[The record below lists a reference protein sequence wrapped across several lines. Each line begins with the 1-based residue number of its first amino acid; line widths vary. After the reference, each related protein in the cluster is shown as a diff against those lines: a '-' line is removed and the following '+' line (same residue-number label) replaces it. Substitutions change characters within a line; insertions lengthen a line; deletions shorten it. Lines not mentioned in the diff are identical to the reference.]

1 MNASYKRY
9 ASVLL
14 DLGLKNSFSYGIE
27 EKYLDQLEKG
37 MCVKVPLRG
46 VLQTGIVV
54 EFSSKCPYKKVLPI
68 HSIVSE
74 KTLMT
79 PELFKLAQWV
89 SQYYHTPLART
100 LKLFFPKSVR
110 KGMGHKKQQVVI
122 RKKSLEELRQI
133 CMSVRLKKPKQ
144 AALIDELL
152 KVEKEIF
159 LTELTEKAGVSRSV
173 VATLAKQELI
183 ELTTTRVDRN
193 PLEKAEYFPSK
204 PKKLNSDQQN
214 AYNQI
219 SHSIENTIFQSFL
232 LFGVTGS
239 GKTEVYMQAMESA
252 LKQGKKALMLVP
264 EIALTTQTVEKLK
277 SRFKDKIAILH
288 HRLSQGERYDQ
299 WHAIRQGLAP
309 IVIGARSAIFAPID
323 KLGVIIVDEE
333 HELSYKQTDDMPT
346 YNARD
351 VAVVRAKMNNAT
363 VVLGSATPSLESFNN
378 VQNGKYKLLE
388 LKNRANSQVM
398 PKIEVVDM
406 KREMERSKG
415 FTLFSQKLLSEIE
428 KRFQKGEQ
436 SIIFLNRRGYHT
448 SLLCTQCGEV
458 EKCPNCDISL
468 TFHRKNDCL
477 ACHLCD
483 YRITP
488 PKICSKCKSATIK
501 FKGFGTENVESQLR
515 KIFPSLRTLRMDAD
529 TTKHVGSYEKLYYA
543 FRNHKADLL
552 IGTQMVAKGLHFPSV
567 TLVGILNCDRQF
579 NIPDFKGSEIGFQMV
594 TQVSGR
600 AGRGDIKGSVVIQS
614 FNPENSFLNHAISGD
629 YLAFYNQEIE
639 SRKFFNYSPFS
650 HLVKLVFRGKSE
662 GQTLR
667 IAQQFYNKLKMQ
679 LARAGEAQAPL
690 PCGYPK
696 IKEYYRF
703 QVLLKGQNIYA
714 LIQALQKVEEQV
726 HLPSTVKLLTDV
738 DPSSTFF

>member
-1 MNASYKRY
+1 MSAPYKKY

-14 DLGLKNSFSYGIE
+14 DLGLKSSFAYGIE
-27 EKYLDQLEKG
+27 DKHLDQLEKG

-46 VLQTGIVV
+46 VLQTGIIV
-54 EFSSKCPYKKVLPI
+54 EFSSKCQYKKVLPV

-79 PELFKLAQWV
+79 PELFKLAEWI
-89 SQYYHTPLART
+89 SQYYHTPLAKT

-122 RKKSLEELRQI
+122 RKKSLAELREI
-133 CMSVRLKKPKQ
+133 CMGLRLKKPKQ

-159 LTELTEKAGVSRSV
+159 LTELIEKAGVSRSV
-173 VATLAKQELI
+173 VTTLAKQELI

-214 AYNQI
+214 AHNQI
-219 SHSIENTIFQSFL
+219 CASIESQTFQSFL

-239 GKTEVYMQAMESA
+239 GKTEVYMQAMEAA

-264 EIALTTQTVEKLK
+264 EIALTTQTVEKLR

-288 HRLSQGERYDQ
+288 HRLSQGERFDQ
-299 WHAIRQGLAP
+299 WHAIRQGAAP

-323 KLGVIIVDEE
+323 ELGLLIVDEE

-363 VVLGSATPSLESFNN
+363 VVLGTATPSLESFTNA
-378 VQNGKYKLLE
+378 QNGKYKLLE
-388 LKNRANSQVM
+388 LKARANSQVM
-398 PKIEVVDM
+398 PHIEVIDM

-415 FTLFSQKLLSEIE
+415 FTLFSQKLLSEID

-458 EKCPNCDISL
+458 EKCPHCDISL
-468 TFHRKNDCL
+468 TFHRKTDCL

-483 YRITP
+483 YRIMP
-488 PKICSKCKSATIK
+488 PKICSKCKSPTIK
-501 FKGFGTENVESQLR
+501 FKGYGTENVESQLR
-515 KIFPSLRTLRMDAD
+515 KIFPSIRTLRMDAD

-543 FRNHKADLL
+543 FRNHKADVL

-567 TLVGILNCDRQF
+567 TLVGVLNCDRQF

-594 TQVSGR
+594 TQVAGR
-600 AGRGDIKGSVVIQS
+600 AGRGDIKGNVIIQS

-639 SRKFFNYSPFS
+639 SRKFFSYTPFA
-650 HLVKLVFRGKSE
+650 HLIKLVFRGKSE
-662 GQTLR
+662 SQTLKVG
-667 IAQQFYNKLKMQ
+667 QQFYNKLKVQ
-679 LARAGEAQAPL
+679 LNGIGEVQAPL

-696 IKEYYRF
+696 IKEFYRF
-703 QVLLKGQNIYA
+703 QILVKGKNIYA
-714 LIQALQKVEEQV
+714 LVQSLQSVEEQV
-726 HLPSTVKLLTDV
+726 HLPSSVKLLTDV